1 MSFERTKY
9 CGHDAIKFVL
19 FDENGTKYTVVCP
32 GEEEAIQPLYAL
44 IVLDVDPPQKRQQV
58 IKLLAKEEE

>member
-1 MSFERTKY
+1 MSFEKTKY

-19 FDENGTKYTVVCP
+19 SDENGTKYTVVCP
-32 GEEEAIQPLYAL
+32 GEDEVIQPLFAL
-44 IVLDVDPPQKRQQV
+44 IVLDVDPPQKRKSV

>member
-19 FDENGTKYTVVCP
+19 HDENGTKYTVVCP
-32 GEEEAIQPLYAL
+32 GTDEVILAGYAL
-44 IVLDVDPPQKRQQV
+44 IVTYVDPPQKRESV
-58 IKLLAKEEE
+58 IKLLVKENK

>member
-19 FDENGTKYTVVCP
+19 HDENGTKYTVVCP
-32 GEEEAIQPLYAL
+32 GTDEVILAGYAL
-44 IVLDVDPPQKRQQV
+44 TKHYVLTSQM
-58 IKLLAKEEE
+58 KEQTGNVSR